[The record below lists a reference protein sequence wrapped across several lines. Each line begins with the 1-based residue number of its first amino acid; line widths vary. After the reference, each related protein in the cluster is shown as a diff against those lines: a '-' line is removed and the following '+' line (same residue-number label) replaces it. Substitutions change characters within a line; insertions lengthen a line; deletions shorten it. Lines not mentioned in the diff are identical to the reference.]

1 MKIEV
6 KGLVKR
12 YGDAL
17 AVKGLDLAVHPGE
30 FVVLLGPS
38 GCGKTTTLR
47 SIAGLEDPTDG
58 EINIGETTVFSRKR
72 GISMSPEG
80 RNVGMVFQ
88 SYALWP
94 HMTVFENVAFPLR
107 SRKRITQDEVSR
119 RVRAALELVG
129 LEAYSSRSVS
139 LLSGGQM
146 QRVALARALVAEPA
160 ALLLDEP
167 LSNLD
172 LRLRHSL
179 RAELKR
185 IQTSIGATS
194 VYVTH
199 DQTEAASLA
208 DRVVVMHE
216 GEIAQEATPEELFDN
231 PNSAFVA
238 EFLGIPN
245 VMTFRPVERDD
256 AGWYRGLLDGAVVTR
271 VKTTAT
277 LPLGQDVD
285 CWFRGDALELAGEEG
300 LDAMA
305 GKVVV
310 RAFTGTDY
318 QYHVS
323 LAGQDRDVVVVVNL
337 PLIHKLDVG
346 DNVRLRFRPE
356 QLRVLPP
363 SRRGTATAA

>member
-17 AVKGLDLAVHPGE
+17 AVKNIDLTVNPGE

-58 EINIGETTVFSRKR
+58 EITIGETTVFSRRK
-72 GISMSPEG
+72 GISVNPEG

-107 SRKRITQDEVSR
+107 SRRRSSQAEVAKRVSS
-119 RVRAALELVG
+119 ALELVG
-129 LEAYSSRSVS
+129 LEAYAGRSVS

-172 LRLRHSL
+172 LRLRHML

-185 IQTSIGATS
+185 IQTTIGATS

-216 GEIAQEATPEELFDN
+216 GRIAQETTPEDLFDN
-231 PNSAFVA
+231 PNSALVA
-238 EFLGIPN
+238 RFLGIPN
-245 VMTFRPVERDD
+245 VMTFRPIERDD
-256 AGWYRGLLDGAVVTR
+256 LGRYRGLLEGAVRTQVQTS
-271 VKTTAT
+271 AT
-277 LPLGQDVD
+277 LPLGQNLD
-285 CWFRGDALELAGEEG
+285 CWFRGDALELTNEEG
-300 LDAMA
+300 PAAMP

-310 RAFTGTDY
+310 RAFTGTEY
-318 QYHVS
+318 QYHIE
-323 LAGQDRDVVVVVNL
+323 LAGDDRDVAVVVHL
-337 PLIHKLDVG
+337 PLAHKLDVG
-346 DNVRLRFRPE
+346 DHVRLRFRPE
-356 QLRVLPP
+356 KLRMFPT
-363 SRRGTATAA
+363 SERNAAAA